1 MLVIALN
8 IFIEILTKITFN
20 LKLANDSNHKVILH
34 KIKTIRYICTNITN
48 IMKRKARAIICIGIL
63 ILTMAFITKE
73 FIPRGEY
80 VLEYPKNF
88 GNRYI
93 IPADNQMRKE
103 VVYLGRMLFYEP
115 LLSAN
120 NKISCVSCHQQRLA
134 FTDGKRLSI
143 GVSGKTTKRNS
154 MSLANILWVRQ
165 LFWDGRAS
173 SLEEQAMGPLTHPDE
188 MAQSLAVSCQ
198 KLEKTRL
205 YPTLFMAVFHTKK
218 ITPELIT
225 KSIAQFERTLISANA
240 KYDQYLAGTISL
252 NHQESNGLKL
262 FSSLPQPENG
272 VRGAGCI
279 QCHGGAKTYIEL
291 FHNNGLPIDEMDLG
305 RFEITQNIID
315 KARFRVPTLRN
326 IALTAPYMHDGRFKT
341 LEEVLDHYN
350 DHIENVPN
358 LSPFLKNNSNE
369 KNGKNLALTVQEK
382 QDLIAFLHTLTDSSF
397 IQNPA
402 FANPHKTINP

>member
-1 MLVIALN
+1 MKKLKWFVLVSS
-8 IFIEILTKITFN
+8 ILT
-20 LKLANDSNHKVILH
+20 IL
-34 KIKTIRYICTNITN
+34 
-48 IMKRKARAIICIGIL
+48 
-63 ILTMAFITKE
+63 MAFVSTE
-73 FIPRGEY
+73 HIPRGEY
-80 VLEYPKNF
+80 LLEYPKNF
-88 GNRYI
+88 GNRFS
-93 IPADNQMRKE
+93 IPSDNPMQKE

-120 NKISCVSCHQQRLA
+120 NQISCASCHQQKLA
-134 FTDGKRLSI
+134 FTDGKTLSV

-154 MSLANILWVRQ
+154 MSLANLLWVRQ
-165 LFWDGRAS
+165 LFWDGRSS

-198 KLEKTRL
+198 KLEKTKL
-205 YPTLFMAVFHTKK
+205 YPALFLEVFHTKK

-240 KYDQYLAGTISL
+240 KYDQYLAGTTSL
-252 NHQESNGLKL
+252 NSYESNGLKL

-272 VRGAGCI
+272 IRGAGCV

-291 FHNNGLPIDEMDLG
+291 FHNNGLPIDERDLG
-305 RFEITQNIID
+305 RFEITQNAID

-341 LEEVLDHYN
+341 LENVLDHYN
-350 DHIENVPN
+350 EHIENVSN
-358 LSPFLKNNSNE
+358 LSPFLKNNTNE
-369 KNGKNLALTVQEK
+369 KNGKSLALTAQEK
-382 QDLIAFLHTLTDSSF
+382 QDIIAFLHTLTDSSF

-402 FANPHKTINP
+402 FANPHKIPNP